1 MSSSVIISPGYVYDI
16 YMNGD
21 TENSVRVWQID
32 KVSGPCR
39 VGLRV
44 RRGGMM
50 DLSHH
55 PGVISDDGVR

>member
-50 DLSHH
+50 GLLAS
-55 PGVISDDGVR
+55 PRGNQ